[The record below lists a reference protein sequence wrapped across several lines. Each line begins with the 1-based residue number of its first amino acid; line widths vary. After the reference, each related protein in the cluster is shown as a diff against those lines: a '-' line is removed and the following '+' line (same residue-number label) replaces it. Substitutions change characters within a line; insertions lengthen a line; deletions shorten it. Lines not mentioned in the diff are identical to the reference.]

1 MAPHATSTKNG
12 SPSATCATTFWAACE
27 ASGEMTEAAMRAVV
41 AMAVCFFLF
50 NDNSE
55 RGTLVSYEHISSAC
69 SLSLSLCLRECLRAS
84 RTGKE
89 RERRDN
95 QENKNLSASRK
106 ERASALSEAHAKD
119 TTRTTLRLALEHIP
133 RDAII
138 AQNRRSKRATVR
150 ARALAHSARSSNP
163 SRNN

>member
-50 NDNSE
+50 NNNSE

-89 RERRDN
+89 RER
-95 QENKNLSASRK
+95 EEIIKKIKIYPLPEKSARARSPKHTRRTQRERLFGSR
-106 ERASALSEAHAKD
+106 SN
-119 TTRTTLRLALEHIP
+119 TF
-133 RDAII
+133 
-138 AQNRRSKRATVR
+138 RATR
-150 ARALAHSARSSNP
+150 
-163 SRNN
+163 

>member
-55 RGTLVSYEHISSAC
+55 RGTLVSYVHISSAC
-69 SLSLSLCLRECLRAS
+69 SLSLSA
-84 RTGKE
+84 
-89 RERRDN
+89 
-95 QENKNLSASRK
+95 
-106 ERASALSEAHAKD
+106 
-119 TTRTTLRLALEHIP
+119 
-133 RDAII
+133 
-138 AQNRRSKRATVR
+138 
-150 ARALAHSARSSNP
+150 
-163 SRNN
+163 